1 MQAGAER
8 ALNRLMTALAGAS
21 VLFGQGMLETGLTF
35 DIPTLLVDDEIIDY
49 VLRMLA
55 GFKVDATTLSTDLIK
70 EVGPFGT
77 YLAEM
82 NTFEH
87 LGDLS
92 TYNLMNRRNYDMW
105 AASGK
110 PDLYGQARERA
121 KEILATHKQKN
132 PLSPEQVKAIRDV
145 LVDAE
150 ATPSPFLGAMAEKY
164 DLPYYIREGKSNIR
178 DDWNYA
184 YSMADA
190 EFVTIAHQDDM
201 YCKNYGEEL
210 LKAAEKYPDM
220 TVFTSDYAIVKNK
233 KVITGDKMLW
243 VKRLLRLPLRFHI
256 LCGLKWIKIM
266 PLVLGNPIC
275 CPATTYSK
283 KRLGEPFVQSE
294 YQFALDWDHMV
305 QLAGEKGRFIC
316 VEKPLIYY
324 RVHEGATTNACIKD
338 NRRAREEAEMFARF
352 WPKAVVKLI
361 MKGYS
366 SAYKEYE

>member
-82 NTFEH
+82 TTFEH

-92 TYNLMNRRNYDMW
+92 TYNHMNRRNYDMW

-150 ATPSPFLGAMAEKY
+150 GELGVADFWKGKEEK
-164 DLPYYIREGKSNIR
+164 
-178 DDWNYA
+178 
-184 YSMADA
+184 
-190 EFVTIAHQDDM
+190 
-201 YCKNYGEEL
+201 
-210 LKAAEKYPDM
+210 
-220 TVFTSDYAIVKNK
+220 
-233 KVITGDKMLW
+233 
-243 VKRLLRLPLRFHI
+243 
-256 LCGLKWIKIM
+256 
-266 PLVLGNPIC
+266 
-275 CPATTYSK
+275 
-283 KRLGEPFVQSE
+283 
-294 YQFALDWDHMV
+294 
-305 QLAGEKGRFIC
+305 RFI
-316 VEKPLIYY
+316 
-324 RVHEGATTNACIKD
+324 D
-338 NRRAREEAEMFARF
+338 ND
-352 WPKAVVKLI
+352 L
-361 MKGYS
+361 Y
-366 SAYKEYE
+366 

>member
-1 MQAGAER
+1 MQRRVQAGAER

-110 PDLYGQARERA
+110 PDLYGQAREDA
-121 KEILATHKQKN
+121 PN
-132 PLSPEQVKAIRDV
+132 PSPPIARRTLGPEQVKAIRDV

-150 ATPSPFLGAMAEKY
+150 GELGVPA
-164 DLPYYIREGKSNIR
+164 
-178 DDWNYA
+178 
-184 YSMADA
+184 
-190 EFVTIAHQDDM
+190 
-201 YCKNYGEEL
+201 
-210 LKAAEKYPDM
+210 
-220 TVFTSDYAIVKNK
+220 
-233 KVITGDKMLW
+233 
-243 VKRLLRLPLRFHI
+243 RLLE
-256 LCGLKWIKIM
+256 
-266 PLVLGNPIC
+266 
-275 CPATTYSK
+275 
-283 KRLGEPFVQSE
+283 EP
-294 YQFALDWDHMV
+294 
-305 QLAGEKGRFIC
+305 
-316 VEKPLIYY
+316 
-324 RVHEGATTNACIKD
+324 
-338 NRRAREEAEMFARF
+338 EEA
-352 WPKAVVKLI
+352 LSDNDL
-361 MKGYS
+361 Y
-366 SAYKEYE
+366 

>member
-110 PDLYGQARERA
+110 PDLYGQALRRGFGSPPESERYPA
-121 KEILATHKQKN
+121 RFPFLLLGKTRRGTKRPFFVPTLYAEKTTPCRRICSRAQ
-132 PLSPEQVKAIRDV
+132 RDE
-145 LVDAE
+145 LFHGKPRHTRQGAPCHDHDIKRTLRRDAE
-150 ATPSPFLGAMAEKY
+150 SQ
-164 DLPYYIREGKSNIR
+164 
-178 DDWNYA
+178 
-184 YSMADA
+184 DA
-190 EFVTIAHQDDM
+190 
-201 YCKNYGEEL
+201 
-210 LKAAEKYPDM
+210 
-220 TVFTSDYAIVKNK
+220 
-233 KVITGDKMLW
+233 
-243 VKRLLRLPLRFHI
+243 
-256 LCGLKWIKIM
+256 
-266 PLVLGNPIC
+266 
-275 CPATTYSK
+275 
-283 KRLGEPFVQSE
+283 
-294 YQFALDWDHMV
+294 
-305 QLAGEKGRFIC
+305 
-316 VEKPLIYY
+316 
-324 RVHEGATTNACIKD
+324 
-338 NRRAREEAEMFARF
+338 
-352 WPKAVVKLI
+352 
-361 MKGYS
+361 
-366 SAYKEYE
+366 

>member
-121 KEILATHKQKN
+121 KEIL
-132 PLSPEQVKAIRDV
+132 EQVKAIRDV

-150 ATPSPFLGAMAEKY
+150 GELGVADFWKGKEEK
-164 DLPYYIREGKSNIR
+164 
-178 DDWNYA
+178 
-184 YSMADA
+184 
-190 EFVTIAHQDDM
+190 
-201 YCKNYGEEL
+201 
-210 LKAAEKYPDM
+210 
-220 TVFTSDYAIVKNK
+220 
-233 KVITGDKMLW
+233 
-243 VKRLLRLPLRFHI
+243 
-256 LCGLKWIKIM
+256 
-266 PLVLGNPIC
+266 
-275 CPATTYSK
+275 
-283 KRLGEPFVQSE
+283 
-294 YQFALDWDHMV
+294 
-305 QLAGEKGRFIC
+305 RFI
-316 VEKPLIYY
+316 
-324 RVHEGATTNACIKD
+324 D
-338 NRRAREEAEMFARF
+338 ND
-352 WPKAVVKLI
+352 L
-361 MKGYS
+361 Y
-366 SAYKEYE
+366 

>member
-150 ATPSPFLGAMAEKY
+150 GELGVADFWKGKEETRFSDNALYLGIPTRTGSHGPSGGASGPRRSRKDTRRVFLSSSWGKRAGAQNG
-164 DLPYYIREGKSNIR
+164 LSSFP
-178 DDWNYA
+178 
-184 YSMADA
+184 
-190 EFVTIAHQDDM
+190 
-201 YCKNYGEEL
+201 
-210 LKAAEKYPDM
+210 P
-220 TVFTSDYAIVKNK
+220 
-233 KVITGDKMLW
+233 
-243 VKRLLRLPLRFHI
+243 
-256 LCGLKWIKIM
+256 LCGKNDAL
-266 PLVLGNPIC
+266 PPNLLPC
-275 CPATTYSK
+275 TT
-283 KRLGEPFVQSE
+283 
-294 YQFALDWDHMV
+294 
-305 QLAGEKGRFIC
+305 GRTFPRKTAPYPPRST
-316 VEKPLIYY
+316 VP
-324 RVHEGATTNACIKD
+324 
-338 NRRAREEAEMFARF
+338 
-352 WPKAVVKLI
+352 
-361 MKGYS
+361 
-366 SAYKEYE
+366 

>member
-132 PLSPEQVKAIRDV
+132 PLSPNRSRPSVTSSWTRKANSASQTSGRARKRSALSTTTFIRASQSEKALTGRPAGLRVPAGVGKIPGAFSFPPLGENAPGHKTAFLRSYPLCGKNDA
-145 LVDAE
+145 LPPNLLPCTTGRIFHGKPRHTRQGAPCHDHDIKRTLRRDAE
-150 ATPSPFLGAMAEKY
+150 SQ
-164 DLPYYIREGKSNIR
+164 
-178 DDWNYA
+178 
-184 YSMADA
+184 DA
-190 EFVTIAHQDDM
+190 
-201 YCKNYGEEL
+201 
-210 LKAAEKYPDM
+210 
-220 TVFTSDYAIVKNK
+220 
-233 KVITGDKMLW
+233 
-243 VKRLLRLPLRFHI
+243 
-256 LCGLKWIKIM
+256 
-266 PLVLGNPIC
+266 
-275 CPATTYSK
+275 
-283 KRLGEPFVQSE
+283 
-294 YQFALDWDHMV
+294 
-305 QLAGEKGRFIC
+305 
-316 VEKPLIYY
+316 
-324 RVHEGATTNACIKD
+324 
-338 NRRAREEAEMFARF
+338 
-352 WPKAVVKLI
+352 
-361 MKGYS
+361 
-366 SAYKEYE
+366 

>member
-132 PLSPEQVKAIRDV
+132 PLSPEPSVTSSWTRKANSASQTSGRARKRSALSTTTFIRH
-145 LVDAE
+145 
-150 ATPSPFLGAMAEKY
+150 P
-164 DLPYYIREGKSNIR
+164 
-178 DDWNYA
+178 
-184 YSMADA
+184 
-190 EFVTIAHQDDM
+190 
-201 YCKNYGEEL
+201 
-210 LKAAEKYPDM
+210 KA
-220 TVFTSDYAIVKNK
+220 
-233 KVITGDKMLW
+233 
-243 VKRLLRLPLRFHI
+243 KRL
-256 LCGLKWIKIM
+256 
-266 PLVLGNPIC
+266 
-275 CPATTYSK
+275 
-283 KRLGEPFVQSE
+283 
-294 YQFALDWDHMV
+294 
-305 QLAGEKGRFIC
+305 
-316 VEKPLIYY
+316 
-324 RVHEGATTNACIKD
+324 
-338 NRRAREEAEMFARF
+338 
-352 WPKAVVKLI
+352 
-361 MKGYS
+361 
-366 SAYKEYE
+366 

>member
-132 PLSPEQVKAIRDV
+132 PLSPEQVKANSASQTSGRARKRSALSTTTFIRASQSEKALTGRPAGLRV
-145 LVDAE
+145 PAGVGKIPGAFSFPPLGENAPGHKT
-150 ATPSPFLGAMAEKY
+150 AFLRSH
-164 DLPYYIREGKSNIR
+164 P
-178 DDWNYA
+178 
-184 YSMADA
+184 
-190 EFVTIAHQDDM
+190 
-201 YCKNYGEEL
+201 
-210 LKAAEKYPDM
+210 
-220 TVFTSDYAIVKNK
+220 
-233 KVITGDKMLW
+233 
-243 VKRLLRLPLRFHI
+243 
-256 LCGLKWIKIM
+256 LCGKNDAL
-266 PLVLGNPIC
+266 PPNLLPC
-275 CPATTYSK
+275 TT
-283 KRLGEPFVQSE
+283 
-294 YQFALDWDHMV
+294 
-305 QLAGEKGRFIC
+305 GRTFPRKTAPHPPRST
-316 VEKPLIYY
+316 VP
-324 RVHEGATTNACIKD
+324 
-338 NRRAREEAEMFARF
+338 
-352 WPKAVVKLI
+352 
-361 MKGYS
+361 
-366 SAYKEYE
+366 